1 MTRLAGA
8 FKNSDALR
16 LKTFELG
23 GQIFRVRIPLTKE
36 MDAIEERINTID
48 EAEEQ
53 RRYDKMVAGLGNIE
67 MEGIVQTDNDVIVD
81 GRSTRDMVRGILK
94 MESRVVE
101 FIKLLVPSEG
111 HSLDNI
117 TYEEIDAE
125 WPFTVQLEILA
136 KISEV
141 IAPGY
146 KEERK
151 N

>member
-1 MTRLAGA
+1 MTRLASA
-8 FKNSDALR
+8 FKNSDSLR

-36 MDAIEERINTID
+36 METIEQRISKID

-53 RRYDKMVAGLGNIE
+53 RRYEKMVAGFGDIDI
-67 MEGIVQTDNDVIVD
+67 EGIVKTENDVVVE
-81 GRSTRDMVRGILK
+81 GRSTRDMVRSILQ
-94 MESRVVE
+94 MENRVVE
-101 FIKLLVPSEG
+101 FIKLLVPTDG
-111 HSLDNI
+111 TLDDI

-136 KISEV
+136 KINES

>member
-1 MTRLAGA
+1 MTRLASA
-8 FKNSDALR
+8 FKNSDSLR

-23 GQIFRVRIPLTKE
+23 GQVFRVRIPLTKE
-36 MDAIEERINTID
+36 MDAIEQRIKKID

-53 RRYDKMVAGLGNIE
+53 RRYEKMVAGFGSIE
-67 MEGIVQTDNDVIVD
+67 IEGIVKTDDDVVIE
-81 GRSTRDMVRGILK
+81 GRSTREMVRNILQ
-94 MESRVVE
+94 MENRVVE
-101 FIKLLVPSEG
+101 FIKLLVPTDG
-111 HSLDNI
+111 TLDDI

-125 WPFTVQLEILA
+125 WPFTVQLELLA
-136 KISEV
+136 KINEV

>member
-1 MTRLAGA
+1 MTRLASA
-8 FKNSDALR
+8 FKNSDSLR

-36 MDAIEERINTID
+36 METIEQRISKID

-53 RRYDKMVAGLGNIE
+53 RRYEKMVAGFGDIDI
-67 MEGIVQTDNDVIVD
+67 EGIVKTENDVVVE
-81 GRSTRDMVRGILK
+81 GRSTRDMVRSILQ
-94 MESRVVE
+94 MENRVVE
-101 FIKLLVPSEG
+101 FIKLLVPTDG
-111 HSLDNI
+111 TLDDI

>member
-1 MTRLAGA
+1 MTRLGSA

-36 MDAIEERINTID
+36 MEAIEDRIKKID

-53 RRYDKMVAGLGNIE
+53 RRYEKMVAGFKDIE
-67 MEGIVQTDNDVIVD
+67 VEGIVKSDEDVVVE
-81 GRSTRDMVRGILK
+81 GRSTREMVRMVLQ
-94 MESRVVE
+94 MENRVVE
-101 FIKLLVPSEG
+101 FIKLLVPTEG
-111 HSLDNI
+111 TLDDI

-125 WPFTVQLEILA
+125 WPMTVQLEILA
-136 KISEV
+136 KINEA

>member
-1 MTRLAGA
+1 MTRLGSA

-53 RRYDKMVAGLGNIE
+53 RRYDKMVAGFGSIE
-67 MEGIVQTDNDVIVD
+67 MEGVVKTDNDVIVE

-94 MESRVVE
+94 MENRVVE
-101 FIKLLVPSEG
+101 FIKLLVPTDG
-111 HSLDNI
+111 NLDDI

>member
-1 MTRLAGA
+1 MTRLASA
-8 FKNSDALR
+8 FKNSDSLR

-36 MDAIEERINTID
+36 METIEQRISKID

-53 RRYDKMVAGLGNIE
+53 RRYEKMVAAFGDIDI
-67 MEGIVQTDNDVIVD
+67 EGIVKTENDVVVE
-81 GRSTRDMVRGILK
+81 GRSTRDMVRSILQ
-94 MESRVVE
+94 MENRVVE
-101 FIKLLVPSEG
+101 FIKLLVPTDG
-111 HSLDNI
+111 TLDDI

-136 KISEV
+136 KINEV

>member
-1 MTRLAGA
+1 MTRLGSA

-36 MDAIEERINTID
+36 MEVIEERIKKVD

-53 RRYDKMVAGLGNIE
+53 RRYEKMVVGLGSIE
-67 MEGIVQTDNDVIVD
+67 TEGVVRTDNDVIVE
-81 GRSTRDMVRGILK
+81 GRSTREMVRSVLQ
-94 MESRVVE
+94 MENRVVE
-101 FIKLLVPSEG
+101 FIKFLVPTEG
-111 HSLDNI
+111 TLDDI

>member
-1 MTRLAGA
+1 MTRLGSA

-36 MDAIEERINTID
+36 MDAIEQRIIKID

-53 RRYDKMVAGLGNIE
+53 RRYEKMVAGLGDIDTD
-67 MEGIVQTDNDVIVD
+67 GVIKTDNDVIVE
-81 GRSTRDMVRGILK
+81 GRSTRDMVRSILQ
-94 MESRVVE
+94 MENRVVE
-101 FIKLLVPSEG
+101 FIKLLVPVDG
-111 HSLDNI
+111 TLDDI

-125 WPFTVQLEILA
+125 WPFTVQLDILA

>member
-1 MTRLAGA
+1 MTRLGSV
-8 FKNSDALR
+8 FKNSDAMR

-23 GQIFRVRIPLTKE
+23 GQIFRARIPLTKE
-36 MDAIEERINTID
+36 MDAIEERINKID

-53 RRYDKMVAGLGNIE
+53 RRYEKMVAGFSSIE
-67 MEGIVQTDNDVIVD
+67 MEGVVKTDNDVIIE

-94 MESRVVE
+94 MENRVVE
-101 FIKLLVPSEG
+101 FIKLLVPAEG
-111 HSLDNI
+111 TLEDI
-117 TYEEIDAE
+117 TYEEIDSE

>member
-1 MTRLAGA
+1 MSRLGSA
-8 FKNSDALR
+8 FKNSDNLR

-36 MDAIEERINTID
+36 MEAIEERIKKVD

-53 RRYDKMVAGLGNIE
+53 RRYEKMVAGFTDIE
-67 MEGIVQTDNDVIVD
+67 IDGVVKTENDLVVD
-81 GRSTRDMVRGILK
+81 GRSTRDMVRMVIQ
-94 MESRVVE
+94 MENRVVE
-101 FIKLLVPSEG
+101 FVKLLVPTDG
-111 HSLDNI
+111 SLDDI
-117 TYEEIDAE
+117 TYDEIDSE
-125 WPFTVQLEILA
+125 WPMSVQLDLLA
-136 KISEV
+136 KINEV

>member
-1 MTRLAGA
+1 MTRLGSA
-8 FKNSDALR
+8 FKNSDGLR

-36 MDAIEERINTID
+36 MEAIEERIKKVD

-53 RRYDKMVAGLGNIE
+53 RRYEKMVAGFSEVEIDGVVKTE
-67 MEGIVQTDNDVIVD
+67 NDLVVD
-81 GRSTRDMVRGILK
+81 GRSTRDMVRMVLQ
-94 MESRVVE
+94 MENRVVE
-101 FIKLLVPSEG
+101 FIKLLVPVDG
-111 HSLDNI
+111 TLDDI
-117 TYEEIDAE
+117 TYEEIDSE
-125 WPFTVQLEILA
+125 WPMSVQLDLLA
-136 KISEV
+136 KINEV

>member
-1 MTRLAGA
+1 MTRLGSA
-8 FKNSDALR
+8 FKNSDGLR

-36 MDAIEERINTID
+36 MEAMEQRIDKVDAE
-48 EAEEQ
+48 EEQ
-53 RRYDKMVAGLGNIE
+53 RRYEKMVAGFSDTTIE
-67 MEGIVQTDNDVIVD
+67 GVVKTENDLVVD
-81 GRSTRDMVRGILK
+81 GRSTREMVRMVLK
-94 MESRVVE
+94 MENRVVE
-101 FIKLLVPSEG
+101 FIKLLVPVDG
-111 HSLDNI
+111 TLDDI

-125 WPFTVQLEILA
+125 WPMSVQLDLLA
-136 KISEV
+136 KINEV

>member
-1 MTRLAGA
+1 MTRLGSA

-53 RRYDKMVAGLGNIE
+53 RRYDKMVAGFGSIE
-67 MEGIVQTDNDVIVD
+67 MEGVVKTDNDVIVE

-94 MESRVVE
+94 MENRVVE
-101 FIKLLVPSEG
+101 FIKLLVPADG
-111 HSLDNI
+111 NLDDI

>member
-1 MTRLAGA
+1 MTRLGSA

-36 MDAIEERINTID
+36 METIEGRIKNID
-48 EAEEQ
+48 DAEEQ
-53 RRYDKMVAGLGNIE
+53 RRYEKMVAGFNEIE
-67 MEGIVQTDNDVIVD
+67 IEGVVKTDNDVIVE
-81 GRSTRDMVRGILK
+81 GRSSREMVRSILQ
-94 MESRVVE
+94 MENRVVE
-101 FIKLLVPSEG
+101 FIKLLIPSEG
-111 HSLDNI
+111 TLDDI

-125 WPFTVQLEILA
+125 WPFTVQLELLA
-136 KISEV
+136 KINEV

>member
-1 MTRLAGA
+1 MTRLGSA

-36 MDAIEERINTID
+36 MAAIEERIKKTD

-53 RRYDKMVAGLGNIE
+53 RRYEKMVKGFSGVE
-67 MEGIVQTDNDVIVD
+67 VEGVVMTDDDVIVD
-81 GRSTRDMVRGILK
+81 GRSTREMVRMVLQ
-94 MESRVVE
+94 MENRVVE
-101 FIKLLVPSEG
+101 FIKLLVPVDGTLE
-111 HSLDNI
+111 DI

-125 WPFTVQLEILA
+125 WPMTVQLEILA
-136 KISEV
+136 KINEV

>member
-1 MTRLAGA
+1 MTRLGSA
-8 FKNSDALR
+8 FKNSDGLR

-36 MDAIEERINTID
+36 MEAIEENIKKVD

-53 RRYDKMVAGLGNIE
+53 RRYEKMVAGFSDVEIE
-67 MEGIVQTDNDVIVD
+67 GVLKTDNDVVVD
-81 GRSTRDMVRGILK
+81 GRSTREMVRMVIQ
-94 MESRVVE
+94 MENRVVE
-101 FIKLLVPSEG
+101 FIKLLVPVDG
-111 HSLDNI
+111 NLDDI
-117 TYEEIDAE
+117 TYEEIDEE
-125 WPFTVQLEILA
+125 WPMSVQLDLLA
-136 KISEV
+136 KINEV

>member
-1 MTRLAGA
+1 MTRLGSA

-36 MDAIEERINTID
+36 MEAIEERINKID

-53 RRYDKMVAGLGNIE
+53 RRYEKMVAGFGSIE
-67 MEGIVQTDNDVIVD
+67 MEGVVKTDNDVIVE

-101 FIKLLVPSEG
+101 FIKLLVPADG
-111 HSLDNI
+111 TLDDI

-136 KISEV
+136 KINEAIV
-141 IAPGY
+141 PGY

>member
-1 MTRLAGA
+1 MTRLGSA
-8 FKNSDALR
+8 FKNSDGLR

-36 MDAIEERINTID
+36 MEAMEQRIDKVDAE
-48 EAEEQ
+48 EEQ
-53 RRYDKMVAGLGNIE
+53 RRYEKMVAGFSDATIE
-67 MEGIVQTDNDVIVD
+67 GVVKTENDLVVD
-81 GRSTRDMVRGILK
+81 GRSTREMVRMVLK
-94 MESRVVE
+94 MENRVVE
-101 FIKLLVPSEG
+101 FIKLLVPVDG
-111 HSLDNI
+111 TLDDI

-125 WPFTVQLEILA
+125 WPMSVQLDLLA
-136 KISEV
+136 KINEV

>member
-1 MTRLAGA
+1 MTRLGSA
-8 FKNSDALR
+8 FKNSDGLR

-36 MDAIEERINTID
+36 MEAMEQRIDKVDAE
-48 EAEEQ
+48 EEQ
-53 RRYDKMVAGLGNIE
+53 RRYEKMVAGFSDTTIE
-67 MEGIVQTDNDVIVD
+67 GVVKTENDFVVD
-81 GRSTRDMVRGILK
+81 GRSTREMVRMVLK
-94 MESRVVE
+94 MENRVVE
-101 FIKLLVPSEG
+101 FIKLLVPVDG
-111 HSLDNI
+111 TLDDI

-125 WPFTVQLEILA
+125 WPMSVQLDLLA
-136 KISEV
+136 KINEV

>member
-1 MTRLAGA
+1 MSRLGSA
-8 FKNSDALR
+8 FKNSDNLR

-36 MDAIEERINTID
+36 MEAIEERIKKVD

-53 RRYDKMVAGLGNIE
+53 RRYEKMVAGF
-67 MEGIVQTDNDVIVD
+67 TDVEIDGVVKTENDLVVD
-81 GRSTRDMVRGILK
+81 GRSTRDMVRMVIQ
-94 MESRVVE
+94 MENRVVE
-101 FIKLLVPSEG
+101 FVKLLVPTDG
-111 HSLDNI
+111 SLDDI
-117 TYEEIDAE
+117 TYDEIDSE
-125 WPFTVQLEILA
+125 WPMSVQLDLLA
-136 KISEV
+136 KINEV

>member
-1 MTRLAGA
+1 MTRLGSA
-8 FKNSDALR
+8 FKNSDGLR

-36 MDAIEERINTID
+36 MEAIEENIKKVD

-53 RRYDKMVAGLGNIE
+53 RRYEKMVAGFTDVEIE
-67 MEGIVQTDNDVIVD
+67 GVVKTDNDVVVD
-81 GRSTRDMVRGILK
+81 GRSTREMVRMVIQ
-94 MESRVVE
+94 MENRVVE
-101 FIKLLVPSEG
+101 FVKLLVPVDG
-111 HSLDNI
+111 NLDGI

-125 WPFTVQLEILA
+125 WPMSVQLDLLA
-136 KISEV
+136 KINEV

>member
-1 MTRLAGA
+1 MTRLASA
-8 FKNSDALR
+8 FKNSDLLR

-36 MDAIEERINTID
+36 METIEQRISKID

-53 RRYDKMVAGLGNIE
+53 RRYEKMVAGFGDIDI
-67 MEGIVQTDNDVIVD
+67 EGIVKTENDVVVE
-81 GRSTRDMVRGILK
+81 GRSTRDMVRSILQ
-94 MESRVVE
+94 MENRVVE
-101 FIKLLVPSEG
+101 FIKLLVPTDG
-111 HSLDNI
+111 TLDDI

-136 KISEV
+136 KINEV